1 MKSLQTQCVVF
12 GLLMMA
18 AGCSANNEIDYGKVK
33 LVSVSGTVT
42 LDGQPLGGAV
52 ISFDDP
58 ETGNFSFARTNSSGS
73 YTLQFDSTVDG
84 VTPGRK
90 MVQVST
96 VRNILGLRGEEG
108 VEEGEASTE
117 GQKSEAKKEQVPEC
131 YNKKTKLEVEVTPD
145 KTTFNFDLK
154 SDCSTTSAS

>member
-1 MKSLQTQCVVF
+1 MKALNLPLALFSL
-12 GLLMMA
+12 LLTV

-58 ETGNFSFARTNSSGS
+58 TTGNFSFARTNSSGS
-73 YTLQFDSTVDG
+73 YTLQFDSSVDG
-84 VTPGRK
+84 VTPGK
-90 MVQVST
+90 KTVQIST

-154 SDCSTTSAS
+154 SDCSTNSAS